1 MGSCTLEI
9 VCQRPAPEAVAAST
23 VVGDPALIPSG
34 TILMTIGAAYTNAAT
49 IAVNRDGPNSATNGT
64 RYTNGGMTCAAS
76 STGRITRSAPRLRP
90 IQTPISTPTT
100 ITMTVAT
107 SVDAS
112 VVIASFHRPVASS
125 SARQIAV
132 TTVARTPP
140 TTTANAMITAHIS
153 HHGDSVSS
161 ASNGLSTAR
170 VKPSRRSLVMTDRLS
185 WIHSVMSLVVREI
198 HGPMFHSI
206 GNSAAHT

>member
-23 VVGDPALIPSG
+23 VVGDTPRIPSV

-64 RYTNGGMTCAAS
+64 RYTNGGMTGAAS
-76 STGRITRSAPRLRP
+76 STGRMPRSARLLRP
-90 IQTPISTPTT
+90 IHTPISTPTT

-112 VVIASFHRPVASS
+112 VVMESFHRPVASS

-132 TTVARTPP
+132 TTVARRPAI
-140 TTTANAMITAHIS
+140 TTENAMITAHIS

-161 ASNGLSTAR
+161 ASSGFRNTR
-170 VKPSRRSLVMTDRLS
+170 VTQSRRSLVMTDRLS
-185 WIHSVMSLVVREI
+185 WIHSVMSVVVREI
-198 HGPMFHSI
+198 H
-206 GNSAAHT
+206 